1 MSMRVAIS
9 GAGGRMGRALLE
21 AIAHADDLTLASSFD
36 IGGDV
41 RAALSAA
48 DVLID
53 FTRPEGTLEHLGACL
68 DAKCALVIGT
78 TGFDAAQ
85 LARIREAA
93 RSLAI
98 VMAPNMSVGVNV
110 ALGLVEM
117 ASRSL
122 GPEYDVEVFEIL
134 TR

>member
-53 FTRPEGTLEHLGACL
+53 FTRPEGTSSTWAP
-68 DAKCALVIGT
+68 ASMRN
-78 TGFDAAQ
+78 
-85 LARIREAA
+85 ARW
-93 RSLAI
+93 
-98 VMAPNMSVGVNV
+98 
-110 ALGLVEM
+110 
-117 ASRSL
+117 
-122 GPEYDVEVFEIL
+122 
-134 TR
+134 